1 MTLDLNAAQLDRAAG
16 VLLGMA
22 CGDALGAPYE
32 FGPPLGADVRVRMAG
47 GGSFGWSPGEWTD
60 DTSMAIAIAEVSA
73 QGRDLLSPQAQDLVA
88 ARWSDWAKSAKDV
101 GHQTR
106 SVLGAARQAAAH
118 RGLDHP
124 NAGDLARASETYHA
138 RTGRSGGNGS
148 LMRTAPVALAFL
160 DDEAGLVEAAQQL
173 SALTHFDP
181 EAGEAC
187 ALWCLAIR
195 HAVLHGKLDGLRLAL
210 DHLPTDRALVWSQ
223 RLDEAEA
230 RMPGDFERN
239 GWVVEALQGAWS
251 AITHSRNAAGGA
263 AEHTSTSAEH
273 LRTGLE
279 AAVRGG
285 RDADTVAAIAGGLLG
300 GAYGASAVPAA
311 WRRKLHGWPGLRAR
325 DLLSFGVMTA
335 RGGQPD
341 VDGWPQAGR
350 MDYSGYPGRF
360 AMVQHPDDD
369 GVWLGGVDALEHL
382 PAGVNAV
389 VSLCRLGAAEVPA
402 QGAAVGDHVEVWLV
416 DDSRPGKN
424 SHLDFVLADAAAT
437 VDALRKEGKTVLLH
451 CVQAQSRTPAV
462 AGLYAARFKGRT
474 LTEALADIQKVLPDA
489 DPNRGLRAA
498 LERLT

>member
-1 MTLDLNAAQLDRAAG
+1 MTLHLNAAQLDRAAG

-32 FGPPLGADVRVRMAG
+32 FGPPLGSDVPVMMSG
-47 GGSFGWSPGEWTD
+47 GGSFGWAPGEWTD
-60 DTSMAIAIAEVSA
+60 DTSMAVAIAEVSA
-73 QGRDLLSPQAQDLVA
+73 EGLDLLSPQAQDRVA
-88 ARWSDWAKSAKDV
+88 VRWSDWGKSAKDV

-106 SVLGAARQAAAH
+106 SVLGAARRAAAE
-118 RGLDHP
+118 RGANSP
-124 NAGDLARASETYHA
+124 SAGDLASASQAHHV

-160 DDEAGLVEAAQQL
+160 DDAARLVEAAQQL

-195 HAVLHGKLDGLRLAL
+195 HAVLHGNLDGLRLAL
-210 DHLPTDRALVWSQ
+210 GHLPTDRALVWSQ
-223 RLDEAEA
+223 RMDDAEGRTPA
-230 RMPGDFERN
+230 DFERN

-251 AITHSRNAAGGA
+251 AITHSLNAAGESA
-263 AEHTSTSAEH
+263 DRTFASAEH

-325 DLLSFGVMTA
+325 DLVSFGVMTA
-335 RGGQPD
+335 RGGHTD
-341 VDGWPQAGR
+341 DAGWPPAGR
-350 MDYSGYPGRF
+350 MDYSGYSGRF

-369 GVWLGGVDALEHL
+369 GVWLGGVDALGHL

-402 QGAAVGDHVEVWLV
+402 RGVAVGDHVEVWLV
-416 DDSRPGKN
+416 DDPRPAKN
-424 SHLDFVLADAAAT
+424 PHLDFVLADAATT

-462 AGLYAARFKGRT
+462 AALYAARLTGRKVP
-474 LTEALADIQKVLPDA
+474 EALADIQKVLPHA
-489 DPNRGLRAA
+489 DPNKGLRSA
-498 LERLT
+498 LMRLT